1 MYVDL
6 RIYDGS
12 FYKIMY
18 KRTDGDCR
26 KPSTLLCTSSAVS
39 CPEVLVALEYRA

>member
-12 FYKIMY
+12 IYKMMY
-18 KRTDGDCR
+18 KRTDGMD
-26 KPSTLLCTSSAVS
+26 VS
-39 CPEVLVALEYRA
+39 HRQR